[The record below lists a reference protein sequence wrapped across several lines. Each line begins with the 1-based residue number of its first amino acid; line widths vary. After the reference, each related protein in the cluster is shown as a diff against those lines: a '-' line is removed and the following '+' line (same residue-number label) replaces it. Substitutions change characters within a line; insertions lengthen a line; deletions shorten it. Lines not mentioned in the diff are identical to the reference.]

1 MSKTAFLTIPE
12 GLKHEHVELLLA
24 NNETV
29 HLTLDKLYE
38 LGLCICHNE
47 LSDDE
52 TIEYVSQFAQEYIE
66 SPL

>member
-1 MSKTAFLTIPE
+1 MSAPIVFRMLE
-12 GLKHEHVELLLA
+12 GVKDEHVELLLA

-52 TIEYVSQFAQEYIE
+52 TIEYVSQFAQEFIE